1 MIISSDENRMF
12 RYDSKPRKRLE
23 GKGAGGRSTRLS
35 VLMWGADPG
44 NGDEGVAVTGG
55 EGEEDG
61 GLTG

>member
-1 MIISSDENRMF
+1 MF